1 MRQSFGRGLAFIGAL
16 AFISCCCAPIAF
28 ADGSIQK
35 KMYDAAKPSLVAVKY
50 TWENE
55 LESRELVAAGIIVG
69 DDGLVMFPIG
79 IVHPAVVPDSQM
91 KDFKIIL
98 PSDTEDE
105 TEIDAVFQGRDERT
119 NMAFVRAKEPQKW
132 KSITFVDS
140 VPEIGDAVYSVG
152 ILPKASG
159 YKAFVNTATVA
170 ATLRGPIPQILVDG
184 ALAGVGA
191 PVFNSAG
198 EGIGYVPMQGLLGPV
213 LDNPDAPE
221 DIPMVYN
228 SAKTF
233 IPSSDFLLSLKDP
246 PTPDHPAEIPWF
258 GCVQLKG
265 LDKEFAEFVGLKNVP
280 AVQIGDVVAGAPA
293 DRAGL
298 KPLDIIIKMN
308 GQPLERGDLPVELP
322 EILSRQI
329 SRMNVGDKV
338 TFTII
343 HQKGDIPRDV
353 TVTLE
358 PRPTQPHSAHRYY
371 AKDMGFV
378 VRDVVFADTYRRK
391 LSPDTGGVVVA
402 LLRPQA
408 AAQAAHLGN
417 GDLVT
422 EMNGKPVTDLDEFKK
437 DYQDFRKTTPRD
449 PVVLVVSRPDGKE
462 QTINIE
468 PPQDDAVPGGAGG
481 GY

>member
-1 MRQSFGRGLAFIGAL
+1 MKYSCKRGLAWLGMLAVIG
-16 AFISCCCAPIAF
+16 CCSVRIA
-28 ADGSIQK
+28 AAEESVQK

-55 LESRELVAAGIIVG
+55 LQSRELVAAGIVVS

-79 IVHPAVVPDSQM
+79 IVHPALVPDSQM

-105 TEIDAVFQGRDERT
+105 SEIDAVFQGRDERT
-119 NMAFVRAKEPQKW
+119 NMAFVRAKDPQKW
-132 KSITFVDS
+132 KSISFVD
-140 VPEIGDAVYSVG
+140 VKPDIGDSVYSVG

-170 ATLRGPIPQILVDG
+170 ALLRGPIRQILVDG

-198 EGIGYVPMQGLLGPV
+198 QGIGYVPMQGSLSPV
-213 LDNPDAPE
+213 LDNPEAPE

-228 SAKTF
+228 PAKTF
-233 IPSSDFLLSLKDP
+233 VPSSDFLLSLQNP
-246 PTPDHPAEIPWF
+246 PTPDHPIEIPWF

-322 EILSRQI
+322 EILARQI

-338 TFTII
+338 TFTVI
-343 HQKGDIPRDV
+343 HQKGDVPRDV

-358 PRPTQPHSAHRYY
+358 PRPIQPHQAHRFY

-378 VRDVVFADTYRRK
+378 VRDVVFLDTYRRK

-408 AAQAAHLGN
+408 AAEAAHLGA

-422 EMNGKPVTDLDEFKK
+422 QMNGKPVTDLDEFKK
-437 DYQDFRKTTPRD
+437 DYQDFRKNSSHD
-449 PVVLVVSRPDGKE
+449 AVVLVVSQTDGKE

-468 PPQDDAVPGGAGG
+468 PPQDDAVPGGG